1 MLGHTPLRSKLTA
14 FDDERYAEV
23 ALLPRFV
30 KSSMRRDEAD
40 ERRIHR
46 SNNNVTRYTGDRILE
61 RARAMCLDPLWISL
75 VRDPDSDSSSE
86 LRAVLADHYDF
97 FEFELLQYAREARIV
112 RVPRGREFRIVVRS
126 LETVVGAREGGRW
139 DVGHEQFV
147 HYRDAPT
154 DMYGRALNAARR
166 RAEAKAASAFEWTV
180 L

>member
-61 RARAMCLDPLWISL
+61 RARAMW
-75 VRDPDSDSSSE
+75 
-86 LRAVLADHYDF
+86 
-97 FEFELLQYAREARIV
+97 
-112 RVPRGREFRIVVRS
+112 RGTGR
-126 LETVVGAREGGRW
+126 GPGG
-139 DVGHEQFV
+139 E
-147 HYRDAPT
+147 
-154 DMYGRALNAARR
+154 
-166 RAEAKAASAFEWTV
+166 EK
-180 L
+180 

>member
-1 MLGHTPLRSKLTA
+1 MLGHTPLRSKFTA

-30 KSSMRRDEAD
+30 KSSMRRAEAD

-46 SNNNVTRYTGDRILE
+46 SNNNQRSTGDRILE
-61 RARAMCLDPLWISL
+61 RARAIDPLWVSL
-75 VRDPDSDSSSE
+75 VRDPNSNSNE
-86 LRAVLADHYDF
+86 LQAVLADHYNF
-97 FEFELLQYAREARIV
+97 FEFELLQYAREASIV

-139 DVGHEQFV
+139 AVGHEQFV

-154 DMYGRALNAARR
+154 DRDGRALNAARR
-166 RAEAKAASAFEWTV
+166 RAWAKAASAFEWTV